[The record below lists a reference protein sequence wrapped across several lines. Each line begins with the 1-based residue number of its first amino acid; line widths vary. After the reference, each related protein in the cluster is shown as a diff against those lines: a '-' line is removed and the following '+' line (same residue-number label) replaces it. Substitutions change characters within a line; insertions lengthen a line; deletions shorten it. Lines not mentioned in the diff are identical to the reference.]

1 MAQTKES
8 EIRYLKSCL
17 SDDLED
23 DDEKENIKAFIDAL
37 ESGLLDE
44 HEGRLAIFLNGV
56 IVGATFESVSSFQ
69 SFKPLTDNNSYWL
82 YTIPGGSCE
91 FATAYQTHCLPIH
104 TIPAIVFGFPFNFLK
119 MVNQLVNDMTLKLT
133 QVLRIPYVPLL
144 WRNLKRLLNHS
155 RRFSSSRKCCGRIT
169 ELCKYY
175 R

>member
-17 SDDLED
+17 NDNLED

-44 HEGRLAIFLNGV
+44 HEGRLAIFYNGV

-69 SFKPLTDNNSYWL
+69 SFKPLTDNNSYSL

-91 FATAYQTHCLPIH
+91 FATAYQTHSIPIH
-104 TIPAIVFGFPFNFLK
+104 TIPGNGIQVPIQFLENGQPIGERYEYEVDTGATNTSCPIIMPGDYK
-119 MVNQLVNDMTLKLT
+119 AAK
-133 QVLRIPYVPLL
+133 
-144 WRNLKRLLNHS
+144 
-155 RRFSSSRKCCGRIT
+155 
-169 ELCKYY
+169 
-175 R
+175 